1 MRIGRVIAVFIL
13 LTVLGPDLHAQ
24 GPAAG
29 TPSAAPASQAS
40 SAGSQN
46 SLPDAPQPR
55 VAQQPASSGAPPAAS
70 TAQFDAPQ
78 EQSLPPMTAK
88 EKLHYAVSNS
98 VDPLAIIE
106 AAAKAGFYQETGF
119 RSKYGG
125 GASGYFKQF
134 GASAADGALREF
146 DSNFLFAS
154 LLHQDPRYYHTSH
167 RSFSYRMG
175 YALSRVFV
183 TRGDSGQTEFN
194 WSSVLGSAA
203 AAGMSNVYLPAKD
216 RTASMAV
223 GNFGWFL
230 VGEGFN
236 RVLEEFMPNLYHR
249 LKHT

>member
-1 MRIGRVIAVFIL
+1 MLFA
-13 LTVLGPDLHAQ
+13 TLGLALHAQ
-24 GPAAG
+24 EPAAA
-29 TPSAAPASQAS
+29 PSAAPAPPAS
-40 SAGSQN
+40 SASPQT
-46 SLPDAPQPR
+46 SLPDAPKPR
-55 VAQQPASSGAPPAAS
+55 LAQQATPPGSQLATTQS
-70 TAQFDAPQ
+70 DAPQ

-88 EKLHYAVSNS
+88 EKLRYAVSNS

-125 GASGYFKQF
+125 GATGYFKQF

-146 DSNFLFAS
+146 NSNFLFAS
-154 LLHQDPRYYHTSH
+154 LLHQDPRYYRRGHG
-167 RSFSYRMG
+167 SFSYRLG

-183 TRGDSGQTEFN
+183 TRSDAGQAEFN

-236 RVLEEFMPNLYHR
+236 RVLEEFVPNLYHR
-249 LKHT
+249 LKHA